1 MATMPDPGPQNG
13 RGVAAPERLD
23 SWKAIADH
31 LGRHISTVQRWER
44 EEGLPVLRH
53 IHDKRGSVYA
63 HTEEIDAWL
72 HSRSHA
78 RADVHAPEPRGR
90 WLWRTAAA
98 FALVMAVVAVAPT
111 RQSKSA
117 SAPEATMAP
126 VVDAASSEALAEYR
140 RGRSLWNRR
149 RQPDFALAQKYY
161 TRALARNPS
170 LGLAYVGLADTYVLR
185 TRGLPWAESVRQG
198 TLLATKAL
206 ELDPASGEAMA
217 SLAKLRVRAWDWRA
231 AEIGFR
237 NAIEHA
243 PEHAPAHYW
252 YASLLAYHR
261 RCDEAREHIRDA
273 ERLEPTALTVQH
285 VAVLTDFACGDMA
298 DADRRLAVMR
308 EFDPAFPPTYSL
320 SGRALLARGDVTG
333 AIAVLEEG
341 VTVTDNS
348 PGARAQLA
356 FAYARGG
363 RVQEAASLADALERE
378 RVVAPD
384 QVPAWGLALV
394 AVGLHQTGVALKWLE
409 RAYDAQEDHLRTL
422 AIDERFA
429 SLHDERGFR
438 RLLRTLRLPDPA
450 PPSLREFLSVR

>member
-1 MATMPDPGPQNG
+1 MATTPDPGPQDG

-53 IHDKRGSVYA
+53 VHDKRGSVYA
-63 HTEEIDAWL
+63 HAEEIDAWL
-72 HSRSHA
+72 QGRSRA
-78 RADVHAPEPRGR
+78 RAETPAPVGRGR
-90 WLWRTAAA
+90 WLWRAAAA
-98 FALVMAVVAVAPT
+98 FALVLAAATVAPT
-111 RQSKSA
+111 RQSKTTPTPDP
-117 SAPEATMAP
+117 APAP
-126 VVDAASSEALAEYR
+126 SVSVASSEALAEYR

-149 RQPDFALAQKYY
+149 RKPDFALAAKYY
-161 TRALARNPS
+161 TRALARDPA

-185 TRGLPWAESVRQG
+185 TSGLSSAESRRQG
-198 TLLATKAL
+198 ALLATKAL

-217 SLAKLRVRAWDWRA
+217 SLAKLRVRAWDWRG
-231 AEIGFR
+231 AEAGFLR
-237 NAIEHA
+237 AIEHA

-261 RCDEAREHIRDA
+261 RCDEAREHVRDA

-285 VAVLTDFACGDMA
+285 VAVLADLACGDMA

-320 SGRALLARGDVTG
+320 AGRALLARGDVSG
-333 AIAVLEEG
+333 AIATLEAG
-341 VTVTDNS
+341 VTATDNAAS
-348 PGARAQLA
+348 ARAQLA

-363 RVQEAASLADALERE
+363 QVQEAMRIADALERE
-378 RVVAPD
+378 RILAPD
-384 QVPAWGLALV
+384 EVPAWGLALV
-394 AVGLHQTGVALKWLE
+394 SVGLRQTGDALKWLE
-409 RAYDAQEDHLRTL
+409 RAYDAQEDQLRTL

-429 SLHDERGFR
+429 SLYEQRGFR
-438 RLLRTLRLPDPA
+438 RLLRLLRLPDPA
-450 PPSLREFLSVR
+450 PPSLREFLSMR